1 MSYIQVMRNRE
12 SAQRSR
18 NQRKNEL
25 LYLQT
30 RVGELEEENRRLREQ
45 TPQLD
50 SSPSTSMS
58 SLRQATPEQKVLSLA
73 GDLGI
78 PPSMVSAGVNMSSV
92 APRHTE
98 PELPVIKEEPN
109 FQQHTPSE
117 IDRLISENR
126 ALLER
131 IQTLESLVKQVVAMS
146 DFSTV
151 NVPSTTTQQTLA
163 PPQQTSQPETFDFTS
178 FVNPTTDETPLLS
191 TTQTTPSLSLTTPLW
206 SSTETN
212 SNHPIAC
219 HSAAVAI
226 SDLSLPDKG
235 ETQQRA
241 KGTGLILHPSLITK
255 ERLSLVA
262 RVIVA
267 SAKMRGWTLEGSS
280 AWEKPI
286 RSVRRRNPNSRV
298 RRKAQWNSGR
308 RN

>member
-1 MSYIQVMRNRE
+1 MRNRE

-25 LYLQT
+25 AYLQT
-30 RVGELEEENRRLREQ
+30 RVVELEEENRRLRDT
-45 TPQLD
+45 TPQLT
-50 SSPSTSMS
+50 SSPSTSTS
-58 SLRQATPEQKVLSLA
+58 SLRQATPEQMVLSLA

-78 PPSMVSAGVNMSSV
+78 PPSMVSSGVNLSSV

-98 PELPVIKEEPN
+98 TELPVIKQEPVV
-109 FQQHTPSE
+109 QQPVPSTE

-131 IQTLESLVKQVVAMS
+131 IQTLEALVKQVVAMS

-151 NVPSTTTQQTLA
+151 NVPASTTQQTLA
-163 PPQQTSQPETFDFTS
+163 PPQQTSQPEAFDYTP
-178 FVNPTTDETPLLS
+178 FVNPTIDDTPS
-191 TTQTTPSLSLTTPLW
+191 SSITQTNTTLATPLW

-212 SNHPIAC
+212 SIHPVAC

-226 SDLSLPDKG
+226 SDLSFQGKG
-235 ETQQRA
+235 EAQQRA
-241 KGTGLILHPSLITK
+241 RGNGMNLHPSLITK

-280 AWEKPI
+280 VWAKPT
-286 RSVRRRNPNSRV
+286 RSLRRRNPNSRM
-298 RRKAQWNSGR
+298 RRKEPWSNGR

>member
-1 MSYIQVMRNRE
+1 MRNRE

-45 TPQLD
+45 TPQLT
-50 SSPSTSMS
+50 SSPSSSMS
-58 SLRQATPEQKVLSLA
+58 SLRQATPEQKVLTLA

-92 APRHTE
+92 APRHVE
-98 PELPVIKEEPN
+98 SELPIVKEEPI
-109 FQQHTPSE
+109 FHQPAPPSE

-151 NVPSTTTQQTLA
+151 NVPPITTQQTLA
-163 PPQQTSQPETFDFTS
+163 PSQQTSQPETFDFNS
-178 FVNPTTDETPLLS
+178 FVNPNVDETPLLS
-191 TTQTTPSLSLTTPLW
+191 TAQTTPSLTLTTPSW
-206 SSTETN
+206 SSTESN
-212 SNHPIAC
+212 SIHPIAC

-226 SDLSLPDKG
+226 SDLSSPDKG

-267 SAKMRGWTLEGSS
+267 SAKMRGWTSEGSS

-286 RSVRRRNPNSRV
+286 RSIRRRNPNSRV